1 MTEALFAW
9 PATAAFGRRVPKEKL
24 YDQGSVTAPVREQFV
39 SEVASVEWAYKLA
52 SKTVNL
58 PGSDDVPEVQI
69 FRISAKGDDV
79 ADSVLAAIDRAVT
92 LPLIFEVR
100 RADSTT
106 RMTAAIQKSG
116 NFHSTGWIPES
127 RDRQPLPT
135 AITLAGLYKAVLE
148 SLVPIAARPG
158 ESTEDIAIRLGTIAK
173 LQREIAATER
183 RLRNERQLNR
193 KLEIRRA
200 LTALRIDIEA
210 QR

>member
-1 MTEALFAW
+1 MTEALFEW
-9 PATAAFGRRVPKEKL
+9 PATAAFGRRVPKERL
-24 YDQGSVTAPVREQFV
+24 YEQGTVTAPVREQFV
-39 SEVASVEWAYKLA
+39 SEVASIEWAYKLA
-52 SKTVNL
+52 ATTVNL

-69 FRISAKGDDV
+69 FRIAAKGDDV
-79 ADSVLAAIDRAVT
+79 ADSVFAAIDRAVT

-106 RMTAAIQKSG
+106 RMTAAMQKVG
-116 NFHSTGWIPES
+116 IYHSTGWIPES

-148 SLVPIAARPG
+148 SLVPIATRPG
-158 ESTEDIAIRLGTIAK
+158 ESTRDIAIRLRTITK
-173 LQREIAATER
+173 LEREIAASER
-183 RLRNERQLNR
+183 RLRNEPQLNR

-200 LTALRIDIEA
+200 LAALRSELQA